1 MDINQ
6 QWLSN
11 KVKGI
16 YCIENIST
24 KDIYLGSSKDVYTRL
39 HRHKSDLLK
48 NRHSSIILQNSF
60 NKRGLESFRCQIL
73 EVVEEDQLLTKREQY
88 WIDKLNPKYNIT
100 RLVVR
105 NILSES
111 SRLKISNT
119 LKMKY
124 LIGEIKPTRTSAVD
138 AFDENGIF
146 IHSFKTIKDASIALQ
161 VHSTNIN
168 KVLSGKLLSV
178 RGLRFRYKYDKISKL
193 DVFKKN
199 GYPKNRASRSSCVV
213 YTKINAYDLNG
224 AFIGS
229 FNSADSCSRELGIS
243 SRVIRQRIN
252 SDYFSNN
259 DKYIFKKCNNDEPS
273 QVEIPVII
281 SEQKR

>member
-24 KDIYLGSSKDVYTRL
+24 KDIYIGSSKDVYTRL

-60 NKRGLESFRCQIL
+60 NKRGLESFCCQIL

-100 RLVVR
+100 RLVIR

-119 LKMKY
+119 LKIKY
-124 LIGEIKPTRTSAVD
+124 IIGEIKPTRTSAVD
-138 AFDENGIF
+138 AFDENGVF
-146 IHSFKTIKDASIALQ
+146 IQSFKTIKDASIVLQ

-178 RGLRFRYKYDKISKL
+178 RGLRFRYKYDNISNL
-193 DVFKKN
+193 DVLKKKS
-199 GYPKNRASRSSCVV
+199 YPKNRASRNNCII
-213 YTKINAYDLNG
+213 YTKINVYDLSG
-224 AFIGS
+224 IFIRN
-229 FNSADSCSRELGIS
+229 FNSVDSCSRELGIT
-243 SRVIRQRIN
+243 SRIISKRIN
-252 SDYFSNN
+252 SDYFDIN
-259 DKYIFKKCNNDEPS
+259 DKYIFKKCNDDEPS